1 MVKNLRVHTCEHILN
16 QVLIKMF
23 NCSRSYKTH
32 FSDNKGKCD
41 YHLIEEPSDISL
53 IEKEVNIMIK
63 KNLPINI
70 KFLDRKDI
78 SDDIDLRKL
87 PEGVKKNIRIVSIG
101 EFDSCPCIGEHV
113 KNTSEI
119 GVFKITSS
127 NFKDGKLRINFK
139 LE

>member
-1 MVKNLRVHTCEHILN
+1 
-16 QVLIKMF
+16 
-23 NCSRSYKTH
+23 
-32 FSDNKGKCD
+32 
-41 YHLIEEPSDISL
+41 
-53 IEKEVNIMIK
+53 MIK